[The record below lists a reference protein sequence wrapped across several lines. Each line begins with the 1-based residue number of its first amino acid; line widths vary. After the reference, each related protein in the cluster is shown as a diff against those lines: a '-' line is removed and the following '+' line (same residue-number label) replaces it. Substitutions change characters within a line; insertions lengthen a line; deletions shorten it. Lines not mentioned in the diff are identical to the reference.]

1 MTIRGLRSESFG
13 TCLLLSL
20 PEDVFAATSRFLSPS
35 DICNLSLCCKSL
47 CDLVDSEKI
56 WFVQCELVK
65 VLPLPDIVRW
75 RIGISSYK
83 ALCRFLVEVTKP
95 LVGVWVHQEPEL
107 GNVVYV
113 MPGFLSVVGCRI
125 IPQKVGPLG
134 IQEGRVMW
142 SPVFEIIC
150 DLDGSTKF
158 FLHGRGREGSCNVY
172 PGYVTGIDKT
182 CNVLSLEV
190 EPWQEKRLCSETT
203 TGGLPFQK
211 LGDSY
216 RMNLLE
222 LVTSHVGL
230 HVLEPLSG
238 KLFPTS
244 KDDEGMLLE
253 RRTMLLKMHKFGKN
267 WKHMN
272 LEEDGLCYNPTQV
285 DINEMGGYCAS
296 PCVNRRSFL
305 SAGDTFGLSL
315 KASYTEMSSYKGWP
329 RMDLFR
335 FCLHKL
341 PIKSPGEEQEH
352 AGLWGGT
359 FGWPSGTSTCNEDE
373 TGNAFY
379 LLMLSYEESKKN
391 NGKRLVGTKILE
403 GNDFVQHPNGT
414 PMFVVDIDTP
424 SLDPFPFDADGRDF
438 EHSYKGKGISNGY
451 GFRYPGSK
459 PGSLYVISGDHLAFV
474 WHETKDVF
482 TLKRLDL
489 DQIMKKGHDEPVRLP
504 PGNVGKWNTL
514 QQIYK
519 FLVLFLRYKLIVEC
533 LVTSFASLHLHS
545 QERTSQ
551 IFLRLHLLLFILNN
565 TFNS

>member
-1 MTIRGLRSESFG
+1 MTIRELRSESFG
-13 TCLLLSL
+13 TCLLLLL

-47 CDLVDSEKI
+47 CDLVDTEKI

-65 VLPLPDIVRW
+65 ALPLSDIVRW

-83 ALCRFLVEVTKP
+83 ALCRFLVEVVKP

-134 IQEGRVMW
+134 IEEGQVMW

-158 FLHGRGREGSCNVY
+158 FLHGRGGEGSCVY
-172 PGYVTGIDKT
+172 PGFVTGIDKT

-190 EPWQEKRLCSETT
+190 VPRREKKLCIETKS
-203 TGGLPFQK
+203 GVPFQK
-211 LGDSY
+211 LDDSD
-216 RMNLLE
+216 RRNLLE
-222 LVTSHVGL
+222 VVTNNVGL
-230 HVLEPLSG
+230 NVLGPLSG
-238 KLFPTS
+238 KLFPTRRE
-244 KDDEGMLLE
+244 DEGMLLE

-285 DINEMGGYCAS
+285 DMAGYCAS
-296 PCVNRRSFL
+296 PGVNRRSFL

-315 KASYTEMSSYKGWP
+315 KASYTERSSYKGWP
-329 RMDLFR
+329 RMDLNR
-335 FCLHKL
+335 FFLHKL
-341 PIKSPGEEQEH
+341 PIKSPGDDQEH

-359 FGWPSGTSTCNEDE
+359 FGWPPGRCNEDE
-373 TGNAFY
+373 TAKAFY
-379 LLMLSYEESKKN
+379 ILMLSYEESKKS

-414 PMFVVDIDTP
+414 AMFVVDIDTP
-424 SLDPFPFDADGRDF
+424 SLEPFPFDADGRDF
-438 EHSYKGKGISNGY
+438 KHSYRGKGISNGY
-451 GFRYPGSK
+451 GFRYPGTK

-489 DQIMKKGHDEPVRLP
+489 DQIMKKGIGLWVPPLP
-504 PGNVGKWNTL
+504 PVKNFT
-514 QQIYK
+514 YM
-519 FLVLFLRYKLIVEC
+519 E
-533 LVTSFASLHLHS
+533 TSFTNVFTKS
-545 QERTSQ
+545 
-551 IFLRLHLLLFILNN
+551 
-565 TFNS
+565 

>member
-1 MTIRGLRSESFG
+1 MTIRELRSESFGG

-47 CDLVDSEKI
+47 CDLVDTEKI

-65 VLPLPDIVRW
+65 ALPLSDIVRW
-75 RIGISSYK
+75 RVGIASYK
-83 ALCRFLVEVTKP
+83 ALCRFLLKVTKP

-107 GNVVYV
+107 GNVVHV

-150 DLDGSTKF
+150 DHDGSAKF
-158 FLHGRGREGSCNVY
+158 FLHGRGREGSCVY
-172 PGYVTGIDKT
+172 PGLVSGIDKT

-190 EPWQEKRLCSETT
+190 EPRQEKRLCS
-203 TGGLPFQK
+203 GDPFQK
-211 LGDSY
+211 LNDSY
-216 RMNLLE
+216 RRYFVQ
-222 LVTSHVGL
+222 LVTNHVGL
-230 HVLEPLSG
+230 HVSEPLSV
-238 KLFPTS
+238 KLFPTRRE
-244 KDDEGMLLE
+244 DEETLLE

-272 LEEDGLCYNPTQV
+272 LEEDGLCYNPTRV
-285 DINEMGGYCAS
+285 DIGGHCDS
-296 PCVNRRSFL
+296 PYVDLRSFL
-305 SAGDTFGLSL
+305 SAGDRFGLSL
-315 KASYTEMSSYKGWP
+315 KASYTDMSSYRGWP
-329 RMDLFR
+329 RMDLYR

-341 PIKSPGEEQEH
+341 PIKTPVYDEEH

-359 FGWPSGTSTCNEDE
+359 FGWPPGICNEDE

-403 GNDFVQHPNGT
+403 GTDFVQHPNGT
-414 PMFVVDIDTP
+414 ATFVVDIDTP
-424 SLDPFPFDADGRDF
+424 SLEPFPFDADGRHF
-438 EHSYKGKGISNGY
+438 EHSYKGKGISYGY
-451 GFRYPGSK
+451 DFRYPGSA
-459 PGSLYVISGDHLAFV
+459 PGSLYLISGDHLAFV
-474 WHETKDVF
+474 WHETKHVF

-489 DQIMKKGHDEPVRLP
+489 DQIMKKGLGTCVPPLP
-504 PGNVGKWNTL
+504 PVKNFTYLETSYTNVFTK
-514 QQIYK
+514 
-519 FLVLFLRYKLIVEC
+519 
-533 LVTSFASLHLHS
+533 S
-545 QERTSQ
+545 
-551 IFLRLHLLLFILNN
+551 
-565 TFNS
+565 

>member
-1 MTIRGLRSESFG
+1 MTIRELRSEESVGG

-65 VLPLPDIVRW
+65 ALPLSEIVRW

-83 ALCRFLVEVTKP
+83 ALCRFLVEVVKP

-125 IPQKVGPLG
+125 IPQKVGPFG
-134 IQEGRVMW
+134 IQEGRLMW

-150 DLDGSTKF
+150 DHDDGSTKF
-158 FLHGRGREGSCNVY
+158 FLHGRGREGSCVY
-172 PGYVTGIDKT
+172 PGLVTGIDKT

-190 EPWQEKRLCSETT
+190 EPRREKKLCS
-203 TGGLPFQK
+203 GVPFQK
-211 LGDSY
+211 LDDSD
-216 RMNLLE
+216 RRNLLE
-222 LVTSHVGL
+222 LVTSHVGV
-230 HVLEPLSG
+230 HVSEPLSG
-238 KLFPTS
+238 KLFPTRRE
-244 KDDEGMLLE
+244 DEGMLLE
-253 RRTMLLKMHKFGKN
+253 RRTMLLKIHKFGKN
-267 WKHMN
+267 WKHIN

-285 DINEMGGYCAS
+285 DINEMGAS
-296 PCVNRRSFL
+296 PCVNRRRFL
-305 SAGDTFGLSL
+305 SAGDIFGLSL

-329 RMDLFR
+329 RMDLNR

-341 PIKSPGEEQEH
+341 PIKSLGDDQEY

-359 FGWPSGTSTCNEDE
+359 FGWPPGRCNEDE

-379 LLMLSYEESKKN
+379 LLMLSYEESRKN

-414 PMFVVDIDTP
+414 PMFVVRTLLIWKRLTQTCLP
-424 SLDPFPFDADGRDF
+424 SHYESVPLPPWQSWKM
-438 EHSYKGKGISNGY
+438 EHSAADIQS
-451 GFRYPGSK
+451 
-459 PGSLYVISGDHLAFV
+459 SLPY
-474 WHETKDVF
+474 
-482 TLKRLDL
+482 
-489 DQIMKKGHDEPVRLP
+489 
-504 PGNVGKWNTL
+504 
-514 QQIYK
+514 
-519 FLVLFLRYKLIVEC
+519 LVLFLRYKLIVEC

-545 QERTSQ
+545 QEKISQ
-551 IFLRLHLLLFILNN
+551 MFLRFHLLFTYFKQYFNN
-565 TFNS
+565 T